1 MVMKTGADGTQL
13 RGPVPEA
20 IQQGCP
26 LCACS
31 HLVPASLRPLMHR
44 D

>member
-13 RGPVPEA
+13 RGPVSKA
-20 IQQGCP
+20 IQQGCTH
-26 LCACS
+26 CSCS

-44 D
+44 H